1 MMKTLRTAFG
11 LVLAATVGLL
21 AAAPA
26 MAAEERV
33 VPPENSAAHQ
43 YTEAFPTARGDKDAH
58 AQRGRD
64 LNPGKV
70 IGSKKAK
77 ALSDRGED
85 GRDVAEL
92 TAETAPNPAPVE
104 PVVETT
110 DESAAP
116 PAGNGNGGGSGKDRA
131 GDRGTSSAPAPRVE
145 TVRVAPVE
153 GSSGFS
159 EVLARATGSGSS
171 GGMGIF
177 LPLIIIASVLWALAY
192 ATRQRR
198 PVG

>member
-70 IGSKKAK
+70 LGSKKAK
-77 ALSDRGED
+77 ALGERGED

-116 PAGNGNGGGSGKDRA
+116 AAGTGDGGAGKKPA
-131 GDRGTSSAPAPRVE
+131 DRGETAAPTPRVE

-177 LPLIIIASVLWALAY
+177 LPLIIIASVIWALAY

-198 PVG
+198 PAG